1 MSKQTA
7 AAFITPRRFFR
18 ALQVFALHAVGCAIR
33 NAKYPR

>member
-18 ALQVFALHAVGCAIR
+18 AMQVFALHAVGCAIH
-33 NAKYPR
+33 NVKYPR

>member
-7 AAFITPRRFFR
+7 AAFYHAAAVFR

-33 NAKYPR
+33 NVKYPR